1 MNDIVCILDLL
12 IGHVTDWLKEEALCL
27 NSLSGICTSD
37 SKCCLLHSNFEDVS
51 YLWQVHTPGGSEW
64 SDVKE
69 SVNTL
74 IERAFRNPNS
84 DEWKVG

>member
-1 MNDIVCILDLL
+1 MNDIFRILDLL
-12 IGHVTDWLKEEALCL
+12 IGHVTDWLKEEG
-27 NSLSGICTSD
+27 LSGICTSD

-84 DEWKVG
+84 DEWKTG